1 MLFSFMREVG
11 VLSLLGLS
19 RCSPETSHLKPEIY
33 QSMPDTWHLT
43 PSDKPLERTPACHY
57 DVTQPSEWRWLRMR
71 PLILVL
77 SILLLAA
84 AATAADREAAKASYR
99 QGNEFFDQD
108 RFADASAAYGRA
120 IEQDPQFLE
129 AYYNRA
135 LADEMVDRQKAI
147 ADWHQFSDLAASA
160 PDFKYQIGQANARI
174 QILGMLPVHPDALQ
188 PSHYVPSASDYYL
201 EIAETSESE
210 RWNSFPIKVSIG
222 NVPEANWA
230 QGAREAFSIW
240 KEMLPLELTA
250 EPDEADIRFNWEADQ
265 TMERGAVGEEMD
277 WVQFRRVGG
286 ELTGRKVAFISV
298 DLSRRWSK
306 DEMRAIVLH
315 EMGHALGIRGH
326 SSSKGDIMY
335 FQVQE
340 KNRQVRVP
348 GLYYPFVW
356 KTLVSK
362 PSQRDLNT
370 LIRLYNT
377 PGVVQRER

>member
-1 MLFSFMREVG
+1 
-11 VLSLLGLS
+11 
-19 RCSPETSHLKPEIY
+19 
-33 QSMPDTWHLT
+33 
-43 PSDKPLERTPACHY
+43 
-57 DVTQPSEWRWLRMR
+57 MR
-71 PLILVL
+71 PAILTL

-84 AATAADREAAKASYR
+84 SAPAADREAAKASYR
-99 QGNEFFDQD
+99 QGNEFFDQS
-108 RFADASAAYGRA
+108 RFADAAAAYGHA

-135 LADEMVDRQKAI
+135 LSDEMVDRQKAI
-147 ADWHQFSDLAASA
+147 ADWRQFADLAANS
-160 PDFKYQIGQANARI
+160 PDFKYQAGQASARI
-174 QILGMLPVHPDALQ
+174 QILQMLPAYPDALQ
-188 PSHYVPSASDYYL
+188 PSRYVSSASDYYP

-210 RWNSFPIKVSIG
+210 RWTAYPIKVSIG

-250 EPDEADIRFNWEADQ
+250 EPEEADIRFNWEGGQD
-265 TMERGAVGEEMD
+265 MERGEAGEEMD
-277 WVQFRRVGG
+277 WVQFRRVGN

-315 EMGHALGIRGH
+315 EMGHALGIKGH
-326 SSSKGDIMY
+326 SLSKGDIMS
-335 FQVQE
+335 FQMQD
-340 KNRQVRVP
+340 KTRQVRVP
-348 GLYYPFVW
+348 GVYYPFAW
-356 KTLVSK
+356 KSLVSK

-377 PGVVQRER
+377 PGVVLRMK